1 MAKLIF
7 RQAAIDDLV
16 EIWHYTLKKWSEKQ
30 ADVYY
35 LEIKYACNQI
45 ATKPEI
51 GKKYSQ
57 IRDSLLG
64 VKSGR
69 HIIFYHQTSS
79 SEIEVLRILHEQMD
93 LKNWFV
99 K

>member
-1 MAKLIF
+1 MVRIIF
-7 RQAAIDDLV
+7 RQAAIDDLD
-16 EIWHYTLKKWSEKQ
+16 EIWHYTLNKWSEKQ
-30 ADVYY
+30 ADNYY
-35 LEIKYACNQI
+35 HDIKLACNQI

-51 GKKYSQ
+51 GKRYSQ
-57 IRDSLLG
+57 IRDSLQG

-69 HIIFYHQTSS
+69 HIIFYQQTLS
-79 SEIEVLRILHEQMD
+79 SEIEVIRILHEQMD